1 MKRFCLIL
9 ALVAM
14 IQSPA
19 HARMYQW
26 VDPDTG
32 TTQLSGKPPAWYRS
46 GRVGPRIFVF
56 ENGQIIDDTD
66 VVLSDEHRMLMRERA
81 YLKADEDIAKAK
93 ERAIEASRASA
104 EKQSRSQSDESM
116 EEDTDMVD
124 DELAGQQ
131 AGLQAEKEDEEPGKQ
146 TRMSADDMKQLILD
160 WEKLQEE
167 QARQVI
173 GDQ

>member
-1 MKRFCLIL
+1 
-9 ALVAM
+9 
-14 IQSPA
+14 
-19 HARMYQW
+19 
-26 VDPDTG
+26 
-32 TTQLSGKPPAWYRS
+32 
-46 GRVGPRIFVF
+46 
-56 ENGQIIDDTD
+56 
-66 VVLSDEHRMLMRERA
+66 MRERA